1 MEGPH
6 TDDVANIGFDLIGNE
21 LVEFLLL
28 CEWVP
33 SASGT
38 RWTRLTAPTEMSMMV
53 PLDVE
58 LGADEADVALEA
70 PVVVVV

>member
-1 MEGPH
+1 
-6 TDDVANIGFDLIGNE
+6 
-21 LVEFLLL
+21 
-28 CEWVP
+28 
-33 SASGT
+33 
-38 RWTRLTAPTEMSMMV
+38 MSMMV